1 MPRILA
7 IDYGTKRVGLAV
19 TDELKIIATS
29 LGTVHAKDA
38 IEYLKKYTT
47 ENTVET
53 FVVGLPKRM
62 DGSASQSEKY
72 IQAFINGLRKNFP
85 AIPVLRYDERFTSK
99 IASQTLIDSG
109 VKKKDRKNKELLDTV
124 SAVLILQDYLNS
136 I

>member
-85 AIPVLRYDERFTSK
+85 SIPVLRYDERFTSK

-109 VKKKDRKNKELLDTV
+109 LKKKDRKNKELLDTV

>member
-47 ENTVET
+47 ENAVET

>member
-85 AIPVLRYDERFTSK
+85 AVPVLRYDERFTSK

>member
-109 VKKKDRKNKELLDTV
+109 LKKKDRKNKELLDTV